1 MLCVLNTAHIVHW
14 MWLPRISFVVLYVN
28 LFEFI
33 AHLLFTTALYF
44 FANVHVLRIPWG
56 NAKFYVYFC
65 RCVLMC
71 RIRCT
76 IFHNFRFFFLFI
88 PKNGKEMAAVCS
100 MLLLTGRLADRK
112 YITWSLPS
120 LVTFSTASSSRHS
133 VQHHFAV

>member
-76 IFHNFRFFFLFI
+76 IFHNFRFFFSFHSEEWKRNGSGMLDAFAHWQIGWQKVYYLITAEFSHLFD
-88 PKNGKEMAAVCS
+88 S
-100 MLLLTGRLADRK
+100 
-112 YITWSLPS
+112 
-120 LVTFSTASSSRHS
+120 F
-133 VQHHFAV
+133 QFAP